1 MKNEFKVGLFVFLTI
16 LFLFFLTT
24 QVNSFKN
31 FSKKGYVIHAYLKNA
46 AGLEKNSKIKANGID
61 VGYIKDLKIDKNKI
75 EADLFIDESV
85 KIPDNSTLTPTQE
98 SMLGGKYAAISLGD
112 SNNYLKSDSFIKNG
126 VELAS
131 INQASDSMTKAA
143 NEFKK
148 FIGDLE
154 TVLDEKSKNH
164 LKDTFAN
171 IDKITSDLK
180 EFTSLGKLNKAVDN
194 FNNMAENL
202 SKTSQKFSKTADLI
216 NNKLPNIMDN
226 IENLIKDLKYASS
239 QIREKVPAL
248 ADRYTEV
255 ADELAKIIR
264 HNENPLNSSLK
275 SANSFFSK
283 GQDAFDKVD
292 SILKQVDKIQ
302 LQVAMHGEVMSKD
315 SYTKGYLSLDY
326 KPSDT
331 KTYKFDVI
339 GMDDYS
345 NMSDDGKFIP
355 PKKHQDGKILVSAQM
370 AKRFDDLTLRTG
382 IIENTFGAGIDYY
395 LFNKQLKASAE
406 LYDMNAQNDVRG
418 DKMHAKVSARYTLLK
433 HLDLYGGY
441 DNFLNSDTKNLFFG
455 VGVRFY
461 DNDLKTLI
469 MSQSLGSFAR
479 SK

>member
-31 FSKKGYVIHAYLKNA
+31 LSKDGYIIHAYLKNA
-46 AGLEKNSKIKANGID
+46 AGLEKNSKVKANGID
-61 VGYIKDLKIDKNKI
+61 VGYIKDLKIERNKI
-75 EADLFIDESV
+75 VADIFINEDI

-98 SMLGGKYAAISLGD
+98 SMLGGKYAAIWLGNSD
-112 SNNYLKSDSFIKNG
+112 SYLKSDSFINSG

-131 INQASDSMTKAA
+131 LNEASDSMTKAA
-143 NEFKK
+143 DEFKK
-148 FIGDLE
+148 FIKDLE
-154 TVLDEKSKNH
+154 DVMDEESKNH

-171 IDKITSDLK
+171 IDKITSELK
-180 EFTSLGKLNKAVDN
+180 EFTKLGKLNQAIDN

-216 NNKLPNIMDN
+216 NNKLPNIMSN
-226 IENLIKDLKYASS
+226 IDNLIKDLKFASN
-239 QIREKVPAL
+239 QIRVKIPEL
-248 ADRYTEV
+248 ADRYAKV
-255 ADELAKIIR
+255 ADDLSKIIEK
-264 HNENPLNSSLK
+264 NQDPLNSSLK
-275 SANSFFSK
+275 SANNFFAK

-292 SILKQVDKIQ
+292 TILKQVDKIQ
-302 LQVAMHGEVMSKD
+302 LEVAMHGELMSD
-315 SYTKGYLSLDY
+315 DGYTKGYLSLDY

-331 KTYKFDVI
+331 KIYKFDVI

-345 NMSDDGKFIP
+345 NISDDGRFIP

-382 IIENTFGAGIDYY
+382 VIENTFGAGVDYY
-395 LFNKQLKASAE
+395 LFNKQFKASAE

-418 DKMHAKVSARYTLLK
+418 EKMHAKVSARYTILK
-433 HLDLYGGY
+433 HLDIYGGY
-441 DNFLNSDTKNLFFG
+441 DNFLNKDTKNLFFG

-479 SK
+479 